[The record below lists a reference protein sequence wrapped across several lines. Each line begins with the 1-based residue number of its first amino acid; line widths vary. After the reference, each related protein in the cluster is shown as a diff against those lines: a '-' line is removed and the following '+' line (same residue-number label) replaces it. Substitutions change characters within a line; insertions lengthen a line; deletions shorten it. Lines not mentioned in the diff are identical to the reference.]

1 MGGGGTAPKMKMSDA
16 FILTGL
22 TLLLGGLFMHAWVTP
37 INHKATDPPYA
48 NGASLMWGD
57 QFNFDITVENET
69 IIRIVFKNETGG
81 VISADSVVLAAG
93 ELHQH
98 TLAAPDAGYYSY
110 EIDTKETGAI
120 IYVEIERKLMLD
132 MLPFPVGAL
141 ILAMG
146 LYQRSAAP
154 QAQAEESI
162 PTEVMD
168 AVLDD

>member
-37 INHKATDPPYA
+37 INHKANDPPYA

-81 VISADSVVLAAG
+81 VLSADSVVLAAG

-154 QAQAEESI
+154 QTQAEESI

>member
-1 MGGGGTAPKMKMSDA
+1 
-16 FILTGL
+16 
-22 TLLLGGLFMHAWVTP
+22 
-37 INHKATDPPYA
+37 
-48 NGASLMWGD
+48 MWGD

-81 VISADSVVLAAG
+81 VLSADSVVLAAG

-141 ILAMG
+141 ILALG

-154 QAQAEESI
+154 QTQAEESI